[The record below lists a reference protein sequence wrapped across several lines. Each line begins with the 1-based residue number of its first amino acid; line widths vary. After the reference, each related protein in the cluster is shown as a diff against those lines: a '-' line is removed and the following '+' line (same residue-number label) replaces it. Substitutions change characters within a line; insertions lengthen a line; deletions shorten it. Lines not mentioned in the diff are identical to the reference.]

1 MSCNFNGGHGS
12 VLDFQHYTHPW
23 SKLRTKGGISYKSCL
38 SIILGHKSSKWF
50 GTDGKLVALPNPLR
64 KKPTRPINL
73 DDDTVSSNDP
83 LTFFCPPTLPGKGVE
98 GLGILKFIISM
109 YKTFYRNG
117 WFSSVCL
124 LKWVS
129 RTVAQANNHTPKI

>member
-1 MSCNFNGGHGS
+1 MSS
-12 VLDFQHYTHPW
+12 I
-23 SKLRTKGGISYKSCL
+23 GGISYKSCL

-83 LTFFCPPTLPGKGVE
+83 LTFFCPPTLPGKVVE
-98 GLGILKFIISM
+98 GLGIIQGS
-109 YKTFYRNG
+109 TNG
-117 WFSSVCL
+117 VLF
-124 LKWVS
+124 
-129 RTVAQANNHTPKI
+129 

>member
-1 MSCNFNGGHGS
+1 MKKNLVFRTCFGDVYNCVLCKKSNKLFCYWKINEEIKISLRMSCNFNGGHGS
-12 VLDFQHYTHPW
+12 FSDFQHYTHPW

-83 LTFFCPPTLPGKGVE
+83 LTFFCPPTLPG
-98 GLGILKFIISM
+98 
-109 YKTFYRNG
+109 TF
-117 WFSSVCL
+117 
-124 LKWVS
+124 
-129 RTVAQANNHTPKI
+129 